1 MKKIL
6 FMLLI
11 LMAFVSCTSDKPVK
25 MQSVDD
31 GLTYEDESM
40 DSAKTEV
47 FHDEKKL
54 FIYNWAY
61 YIPKDVITE
70 FEKLY
75 GIEVVYYIFTSNEN
89 MFENIQNPENYYD
102 IAFPSGDYVSILANN
117 DLIEKIDKTKI
128 ENFKN
133 IDKEILNKIIFDKN
147 NNYSIPYMIGATGIA
162 VNKKFVTDYKK
173 DMSIFERSDL
183 KGKMT
188 LLKDMREVLGHALKY
203 LGYSVNTTSEKELNE
218 AKQLVLKWKENIV
231 AFDAETFSQLFAKE
245 ELYVVHGY
253 SENIFLSLKEE
264 QKENIDFF
272 LPENGGPMYIDSMV
286 ILKKS
291 TNKELAYKFIN
302 YIHKPEV
309 YAKIADYLQL
319 PSLNTEAKLLTKIQ
333 PKYTVENLAKF
344 EIKENLG
351 IMLGAFERTWA
362 EILKKA
368 K

>member
-1 MKKIL
+1 
-6 FMLLI
+6 
-11 LMAFVSCTSDKPVK
+11 
-25 MQSVDD
+25 
-31 GLTYEDESM
+31 
-40 DSAKTEV
+40 
-47 FHDEKKL
+47 
-54 FIYNWAY
+54 
-61 YIPKDVITE
+61 
-70 FEKLY
+70 
-75 GIEVVYYIFTSNEN
+75 

-117 DLIEKIDKTKI
+117 DLIEKLDKTKI

-173 DMSIFERSDL
+173 DMSIFERTDL

-188 LLKDMREVLGHALKY
+188 LLNDMREVLGHALKY
-203 LGYSVNTTSEKELNE
+203 LGYSVNTTSEKELKE
-218 AKQLVLKWKENIV
+218 AKELVLKWKSNIM
-231 AFDAETFSQLFAKE
+231 AFDAETFSSLFAKE

-302 YIHKPEV
+302 FIHKPEI
-309 YAKIADYLQL
+309 YAKTADYLQL
-319 PSLNTEAKLLTKIQ
+319 PSLNTEARNLTKIQ
-333 PKYTVENLAKF
+333 PKYTIENLVKF
-344 EIKENLG
+344 ETKENLG
-351 IMLGAFERTWA
+351 VMLGAFERTWA
-362 EILKKA
+362 EIIKKA